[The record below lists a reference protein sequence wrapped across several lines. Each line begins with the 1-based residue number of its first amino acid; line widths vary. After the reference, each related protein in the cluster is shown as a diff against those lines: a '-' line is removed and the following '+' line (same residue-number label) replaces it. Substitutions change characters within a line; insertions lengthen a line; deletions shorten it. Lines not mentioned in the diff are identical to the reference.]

1 MLDKK
6 IEFNIT
12 DKDHLEIWPNPKPA
26 LKFIPEDYKKLG
38 RLSNNNLHDP
48 TVKTC
53 MPFLDAMT
61 AGYIIPFEQD
71 YIVDPT
77 EDDFS
82 MTPANK
88 QNNMYGMHPKQQLTE
103 SMAKKAKENAG
114 KFHNKWLIRTP
125 PGYSCLF
132 VHPLNRVDDR
142 FEILSGVV
150 ETDTYINTVN
160 FPFILKKRDNQFL
173 FKRGEPMVQVIP
185 FKRESWK
192 MWSGFK
198 FEKEHSITDN
208 KLGSLII
215 DRYKRF
221 FWRKKT
227 YK

>member
-1 MLDKK
+1 
-6 IEFNIT
+6 
-12 DKDHLEIWPNPKPA
+12 
-26 LKFIPEDYKKLG
+26 
-38 RLSNNNLHDP
+38 
-48 TVKTC
+48 
-53 MPFLDAMT
+53 
-61 AGYIIPFEQD
+61 
-71 YIVDPT
+71 
-77 EDDFS
+77 
-82 MTPANK
+82 
-88 QNNMYGMHPKQQLTE
+88 MYGMHPKQQLTE

-192 MWSGFK
+192 MSIKEDNLTRAQAELSVMGRFIHSYKKLFWS
-198 FEKEHSITDN
+198 
-208 KLGSLII
+208 
-215 DRYKRF
+215 
-221 FWRKKT
+221 KKSW
-227 YK
+227 K